1 MRYAVRLTASAEL
14 DLAEITGYISRFD
27 SPEKAHYVLD
37 RLWEVV
43 DSLTTLPQRG
53 SVPREFH
60 ALGIRQYRQV
70 FFKPYRLIY
79 SVEAKT
85 VWVRVI
91 VDGRRDMESL
101 LQRRLLAE

>member
-14 DLAEITGYISRFD
+14 DLAELAGYISRFD
-27 SPEKAHYVLD
+27 SPEKAHYVLN

-60 ALGIRQYRQV
+60 AMGMRQYRQV

-91 VDGRRDMESL
+91 ADGRRDMASL
-101 LQRRLLAE
+101 LQRRLLAD